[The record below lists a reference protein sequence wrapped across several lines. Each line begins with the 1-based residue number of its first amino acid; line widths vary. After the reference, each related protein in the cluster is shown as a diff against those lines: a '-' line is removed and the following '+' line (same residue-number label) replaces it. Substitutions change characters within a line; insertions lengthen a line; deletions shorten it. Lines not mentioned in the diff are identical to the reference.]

1 MRRLAVPDQR
11 RGQSVAHDPG
21 AGIAHWRTDQG
32 YGFPR
37 RAVRKVSS
45 RIASIE
51 DLRRRA
57 HARVPKPFMD
67 YLESGSFSQITRREN
82 RRDLDSIRFR
92 ERVMFDVS
100 NRKLET
106 TMLGEKVAMPV
117 AIGPTGMCGA
127 VWSNGEILSCRAAH
141 EFGIPFSLSTNALL
155 SIEDVRSSVDKP
167 FWFQL
172 YLEKDRG
179 FSKDLLERAKK
190 AGCPV
195 LILTMDLHV
204 EGTRY
209 CDVHNGLGVPPK
221 LTPANIWSIVSHPRW
236 AFAMLHSKRWSFGNY
251 AGKVKSGNVKEMAE
265 LVKSQLDS
273 SFDLKTLEWVRSLW
287 PGKLIVKGIMD
298 VEDAKMAVKAGA
310 DAILVSNHGGR
321 QLDSAPSTASALP
334 AIIEAVG
341 DRTEVYVDSGVRSGL
356 DVLKFLGLG
365 ARACF
370 IGRAYLYG
378 LGPYGQAVVTKA
390 LEILKDELG
399 IAMALTGVTD
409 ASQVPHDIILRQLSE
424 PTRPASATSGGPF

>member
-1 MRRLAVPDQR
+1 VRRVPD
-11 RGQSVAHDPG
+11 D
-21 AGIAHWRTDQG
+21 
-32 YGFPR
+32 
-37 RAVRKVSS
+37 
-45 RIASIE
+45 IASIE
-51 DLRRRA
+51 DLRKHA
-57 HARVPKPFMD
+57 HARVPRPFMD
-67 YLESGSFSQITRREN
+67 YLESGSFSEITLRDN
-82 RRDLDSIRFR
+82 RRDLDAIRFR

-106 TMLGEKVAMPV
+106 TMMGEKMAMPV
-117 AIGPTGMCGA
+117 AIAPTGMCGA
-127 VWSNGEILSCRAAH
+127 IWSNGEILSCRAAH
-141 EFGIPFSLSTNALL
+141 QFGIPFSLSTNALL
-155 SIEDVRSSVDKP
+155 SIEDVANSVDRP

-179 FSKDLLERAKK
+179 FSRELLERAKT

-221 LTPANIWSIVSHPRW
+221 LTPANLWSIVRHPHW

-251 AGKVKSGNVKEMAE
+251 AGKVKSGNVKEMAA

-273 SFDLKTLEWVRSLW
+273 SFDVKTLEWVRGLW
-287 PGKLIVKGIMD
+287 PGKLVVKGILD
-298 VEDAKMAVKAGA
+298 AEDAKMAVAAGA

-321 QLDSAPSTASALP
+321 QLDSAPSTASVLAG
-334 AIIEAVG
+334 IVEAVG
-341 DRTEVYVDSGVRSGL
+341 DRAEVYADSGVRSGL

-378 LGPYGQAVVTKA
+378 LGAYGQAGVTKA
-390 LEILKDELG
+390 LEIIKDELS

-409 ASQVPHDIILRQLSE
+409 VEKVSRDIILRPPPE
-424 PTRPASATSGGPF
+424 PAAPAEASSGGPFRDVRVYQES

>member
-1 MRRLAVPDQR
+1 
-11 RGQSVAHDPG
+11 
-21 AGIAHWRTDQG
+21 
-32 YGFPR
+32 
-37 RAVRKVSS
+37 VRKVPSK
-45 RIASIE
+45 IASIE

-67 YLESGSFSQITRREN
+67 YLEAGSFSEITLREN
-82 RRDLDSIRFR
+82 RRDLDAIRFR

-106 TMLGEKVAMPV
+106 TMLGERVTMPV

-179 FSKDLLERAKK
+179 FSKELIERAKK
-190 AGCPV
+190 ARCPV

-209 CDVHNGLGVPPK
+209 VDSHNGLGMPPK
-221 LTPANIWSIVSHPRW
+221 LTPANIWSIVSHPSW

-251 AGKVKSGNVKEMAE
+251 AEKVKSGNVKEMAE
-265 LVKSQLDS
+265 LVRSQLDS

-287 PGKLIVKGIMD
+287 PGKLIVKGILD
-298 VEDAKMAVKAGA
+298 VDDARMAIDAGA

-378 LGPYGQAVVTKA
+378 LGAYGQAGVTKA
-390 LEILKDELG
+390 LQILREELS

-409 ASQVPHDIILRQLSE
+409 AARVPRSVILKAPPDEIAFSKEGSRG
-424 PTRPASATSGGPF
+424 TKRPRRVFEEQHEMEK

>member
-1 MRRLAVPDQR
+1 
-11 RGQSVAHDPG
+11 
-21 AGIAHWRTDQG
+21 
-32 YGFPR
+32 
-37 RAVRKVSS
+37 
-45 RIASIE
+45 
-51 DLRRRA
+51 
-57 HARVPKPFMD
+57 MD
-67 YLESGSFSQITRREN
+67 YMEAGSFAQITLREN

-106 TMLGEKVAMPV
+106 TMLGQKVAMPV

-127 VWSNGEILSCRAAH
+127 IWSNGEILSCRAAQS
-141 EFGIPFSLSTNALL
+141 FGIPFSLSTNALL
-155 SIEDVRSSVDKP
+155 SIEDVAGSVDKP

-179 FSKDLLERAKK
+179 FSRDLVERAKQ

-209 CDVHNGLGVPPK
+209 CDLRNGLGVPPK
-221 LTPANIWSIVSHPRW
+221 LTPANIWSIVSHPSW

-251 AGKVKSGNVKEMAE
+251 AGKITSGNVKEMAM

-287 PGKLIVKGIMD
+287 PGKLIVKGILD
-298 VEDAKMAVKAGA
+298 VEDAKMAVDAGA

-321 QLDSAPSTASALP
+321 QLDSAPSTASILPGIVDAL
-334 AIIEAVG
+334 G
-341 DRTEVYVDSGVRSGL
+341 DRTEVYVDGGVRSGL

-378 LGPYGQAVVTKA
+378 LGAYGEAGVTKA
-390 LEILKDELG
+390 LEIIKDELDV
-399 IAMALTGVTD
+399 AMALTSVTD
-409 ASQVPHDIILRQLSE
+409 ASKVPRDIILRPPPS
-424 PTRPASATSGGPF
+424 PDRPARATSGGPFGDVRVYEDD

>member
-1 MRRLAVPDQR
+1 MRKP
-11 RGQSVAHDPG
+11 P
-21 AGIAHWRTDQG
+21 
-32 YGFPR
+32 
-37 RAVRKVSS
+37 SS
-45 RIASIE
+45 IASIA
-51 DLRRRA
+51 DLRKRA

-67 YLESGSFSQITRREN
+67 YMEAGSFAQITLREN

-117 AIGPTGMCGA
+117 AIGPTGLCGA
-127 VWSNGEILSCRAAH
+127 IWSNGEILSCRAANS
-141 EFGIPFSLSTNALL
+141 FGIPFSLSTNALL
-155 SIEDVRSSVDKP
+155 SIEDVANAVDGP

-179 FSKDLLERAKK
+179 FSKELVERAKK

-221 LTPANIWSIVSHPRW
+221 LTIANIWSIASHPSW
-236 AFAMLHSKRWSFGNY
+236 ALAMLHSKRWSFGNY
-251 AGKVKSGNVKEMAE
+251 AGKIKSGNVKEMAK

-287 PGKLIVKGIMD
+287 PGKLVVKGILD
-298 VEDAKMAVKAGA
+298 IEDAKMATNAGA

-321 QLDSAPSTASALP
+321 QLDSAPSTASVLGG
-334 AIIEAVG
+334 IVDAVG
-341 DRTEVYVDSGVRSGL
+341 DRTEVYVDGGVRSGL

-378 LGPYGQAVVTKA
+378 LGAYGEAGVTKV
-390 LEILKDELG
+390 LEILRDELDV
-399 IAMALTGVTD
+399 AMALTSVTD
-409 ASQVPHDIILRQLSE
+409 ASKVPREIILR
-424 PTRPASATSGGPF
+424 PPPSAIATAEATTGGPFGDVRVYEDS

>member
-1 MRRLAVPDQR
+1 M
-11 RGQSVAHDPG
+11 
-21 AGIAHWRTDQG
+21 
-32 YGFPR
+32 
-37 RAVRKVSS
+37 RKVPS
-45 RIASIE
+45 RIVSIE
-51 DLRRRA
+51 DLRQRA

-67 YLESGSFSQITRREN
+67 YLESGSFSQITLREN

-100 NRKLET
+100 NRQLET
-106 TMLGEKVAMPV
+106 TMLWETVSMPV

-179 FSKDLLERAKK
+179 FSKELLERAKR

-209 CDVHNGLGVPPK
+209 VDSHNGLGMPPR
-221 LTPANIWSIVSHPRW
+221 LTPANIWSIVSHPSW
-236 AFAMLHSKRWSFGNY
+236 ALAMLHSKRWSFGNY
-251 AGKVKSGNVKEMAE
+251 ADMVKSGNVKEMAE
-265 LVKSQLDS
+265 LVRSQLDS

-287 PGKLIVKGIMD
+287 PGKLIVKGILD
-298 VEDAKMAVKAGA
+298 PEDARMAADAGA

-321 QLDSAPSTASALP
+321 QLDNAPTTVSNMP
-334 AIIEAVG
+334 NIVEAVG
-341 DRTEVYVDSGVRSGL
+341 DREEVKDDSGDRTGH
-356 DVLKFLGLG
+356 DKQKFLGLR

-370 IGRAYLYG
+370 IGRAY
-378 LGPYGQAVVTKA
+378 
-390 LEILKDELG
+390 
-399 IAMALTGVTD
+399 
-409 ASQVPHDIILRQLSE
+409 
-424 PTRPASATSGGPF
+424 

>member
-1 MRRLAVPDQR
+1 
-11 RGQSVAHDPG
+11 
-21 AGIAHWRTDQG
+21 
-32 YGFPR
+32 
-37 RAVRKVSS
+37 VRKAPDT
-45 RIASIE
+45 IASIE

-57 HARVPKPFMD
+57 HARVPRPFME
-67 YLESGSFSQITRREN
+67 YVESGSFAEVTLRAN
-82 RRDLDSIRFR
+82 RDDLDAVRFR

-106 TMLGEKVAMPV
+106 TMLGEKVSMPV

-141 EFGIPFSLSTNALL
+141 DFGIPFSLSTNALL
-155 SIEDVRSSVDKP
+155 SIEDVASSVDRP

-179 FSKDLLERAKK
+179 FSKDLLERAKA

-221 LTPANIWSIVSHPRW
+221 LTPANIWSIVRHPPW
-236 AFAMLHSKRWSFGNY
+236 ALAMLHSKRWSFGNY
-251 AGKVKSGNVKEMAE
+251 AGKVKSGNVAKMAE
-265 LVKSQLDS
+265 LVKSQLDD

-287 PGKLIVKGIMD
+287 PGKLVIKGILD
-298 VEDAKMAVKAGA
+298 PEDARMAADAGA

-321 QLDSAPSTASALP
+321 QLDGAPSTVTILP
-334 AIIEAVG
+334 DIVEAVG
-341 DRTEVYVDSGVRSGL
+341 DRVEVYVDSGIRSGL

-365 ARACF
+365 ARGCF

-378 LGPYGQAVVTKA
+378 LGAYGQAGVTKA
-390 LEILKDELG
+390 LEILRDELD

-409 ASQVPHDIILRQLSE
+409 AARVPRGVIL
-424 PTRPASATSGGPF
+424 SAPRISTGN

>member
-1 MRRLAVPDQR
+1 MSKVP
-11 RGQSVAHDPG
+11 
-21 AGIAHWRTDQG
+21 
-32 YGFPR
+32 
-37 RAVRKVSS
+37 S

-57 HARVPKPFMD
+57 HRRVPKPFMD
-67 YLESGSFSQITRREN
+67 YLEAGSFSEITLREN
-82 RRDLDSIRFR
+82 RRDLDALRFR

-155 SIEDVRSSVDKP
+155 SIEDVRSAVSKP

-179 FSKDLLERAKK
+179 FSKELIDRARA

-209 CDVHNGLGVPPK
+209 VDSHNGLGMPPK
-221 LTPANIWSIVSHPRW
+221 LTPANVWSIISHPSW
-236 AFAMLHSKRWSFGNY
+236 ALAMLHSKRWSFGNY
-251 AGKVKSGNVKEMAE
+251 ADKVKSGNVKEMAE
-265 LVKSQLDS
+265 LVRSQLDS

-287 PGKLIVKGIMD
+287 PGKLIVKGILD
-298 VEDAKMAVKAGA
+298 VEDAKMAADAGA
-310 DAILVSNHGGR
+310 DAILVTNHGGR

-334 AIIEAVG
+334 AIVNALG

-378 LGPYGQAVVTKA
+378 LGAYGQAGVTKA
-390 LEILKDELG
+390 LEIIRGELD

-409 ASQVPHDIILRQLSE
+409 ASKVPRSVLLKAATDEIASTKAEPGRTKRLRRVFEQQD
-424 PTRPASATSGGPF
+424 

>member
-1 MRRLAVPDQR
+1 
-11 RGQSVAHDPG
+11 
-21 AGIAHWRTDQG
+21 
-32 YGFPR
+32 
-37 RAVRKVSS
+37 
-45 RIASIE
+45 
-51 DLRRRA
+51 
-57 HARVPKPFMD
+57 MD
-67 YLESGSFSQITRREN
+67 YMEAGSFAEVTLREN

-92 ERVMFDVS
+92 QRVMFDVS

-106 TMLGEKVAMPV
+106 TMLGERVAMPV
-117 AIGPTGMCGA
+117 AIAPTGLCGA
-127 VWSNGEILSCRAAH
+127 IWSNGEILSCRAAQA
-141 EFGIPFSLSTNALL
+141 FGVPFSLSTNALL
-155 SIEDVRSSVDKP
+155 SIEDVAGSVDKP

-179 FSKDLLERAKK
+179 FSKELVERAQK
-190 AGCPV
+190 AGCPA

-221 LTPANIWSIVSHPRW
+221 LTPANIWSVVSHPSW
-236 AFAMLHSKRWSFGNY
+236 ALAMLHSKRWSFGNY
-251 AGKVKSGNVKEMAE
+251 AGKIKSGNVKEMAQ

-287 PGKLIVKGIMD
+287 PGKLIVKGILD
-298 VEDAKMAVKAGA
+298 LEDAKMAVDSGA

-321 QLDSAPSTASALP
+321 QLDSAPSTASVLRGIVGAL
-334 AIIEAVG
+334 G
-341 DRTEVYVDSGVRSGL
+341 DRTEVYVDGGVRSGL

-378 LGPYGQAVVTKA
+378 LGAYGEAGVTKA
-390 LEILKDELG
+390 LEILKDELD
-399 IAMALTGVTD
+399 IAMALTSVTD
-409 ASQVPHDIILRQLSE
+409 ASKVPSDIILR
-424 PTRPASATSGGPF
+424 PPPATMKPAEATSGGPFGDVRVYEDSKDGD

>member
-1 MRRLAVPDQR
+1 MEA
-11 RGQSVAHDPG
+11 
-21 AGIAHWRTDQG
+21 
-32 YGFPR
+32 
-37 RAVRKVSS
+37 
-45 RIASIE
+45 
-51 DLRRRA
+51 
-57 HARVPKPFMD
+57 
-67 YLESGSFSQITRREN
+67 GSFAEITLREN

-127 VWSNGEILSCRAAH
+127 IWSNGEILSCRAAH
-141 EFGIPFSLSTNALL
+141 SFGIPFSLSTNALL
-155 SIEDVRSSVDKP
+155 SIEDVAGAVDKP

-172 YLEKDRG
+172 YLERDRG
-179 FSKDLLERAKK
+179 FSKDLVERAKK
-190 AGCPV
+190 VGCPV

-221 LTPANIWSIVSHPRW
+221 LTPANIWSIASHPSW
-236 AFAMLHSKRWSFGNY
+236 ALAMLHSKRWSFGNY
-251 AGKVKSGNVKEMAE
+251 AGKIKSGNVKEMAE

-273 SFDLKTLEWVRSLW
+273 SFDVKTLEWVRSLW
-287 PGKLIVKGIMD
+287 PGKLVVKGILD
-298 VEDAKMAVKAGA
+298 VEDAKMAVDAGA

-321 QLDSAPSTASALP
+321 QLDSAPSTASVLGAIVDAL
-334 AIIEAVG
+334 G
-341 DRTEVYVDSGVRSGL
+341 DRTEIYVDGGVRSGL

-378 LGPYGQAVVTKA
+378 LGAYGEAGVTKV
-390 LEILKDELG
+390 LEILKDELDV
-399 IAMALTGVTD
+399 AMALTSVTD
-409 ASQVPHDIILRQLSE
+409 ASKVPREIILRPPPDANW
-424 PTRPASATSGGPF
+424 PTVATSGGPFADVRVYEDS

>member
-1 MRRLAVPDQR
+1 
-11 RGQSVAHDPG
+11 
-21 AGIAHWRTDQG
+21 
-32 YGFPR
+32 
-37 RAVRKVSS
+37 
-45 RIASIE
+45 
-51 DLRRRA
+51 
-57 HARVPKPFMD
+57 MD
-67 YLESGSFSQITRREN
+67 YVESGSFAQVTLRAN
-82 RRDLDSIRFR
+82 RSDLDAVRFR

-141 EFGIPFSLSTNALL
+141 DFGIPFSLSTNALL
-155 SIEDVRSSVDKP
+155 SIEDVASSVSKP

-179 FSKDLLERAKK
+179 FSKELLELAKK

-221 LTPANIWSIVSHPRW
+221 LTPANIWSIVSNPRW

-251 AGKVKSGNVKEMAE
+251 ADKVKSGNVKEMAE

-287 PGKLIVKGIMD
+287 PGKLIVKGILD
-298 VEDAKMAVKAGA
+298 PEDARMAADAGA

-321 QLDSAPSTASALP
+321 QLDNAPSTVSILP
-334 AIIEAVG
+334 NIVEAVG
-341 DRTEVYVDSGVRSGL
+341 DRVEVYVDSGVRSGL

-378 LGPYGQAVVTKA
+378 LGAYGQAGVAKA
-390 LEILKDELG
+390 LEILRDELSV
-399 IAMALTGVTD
+399 AMALTGVTD
-409 ASQVPHDIILRQLSE
+409 VATVPRDIILSAPRIVTDNSSQKPE
-424 PTRPASATSGGPF
+424 PGSPATG

>member
-1 MRRLAVPDQR
+1 
-11 RGQSVAHDPG
+11 
-21 AGIAHWRTDQG
+21 
-32 YGFPR
+32 
-37 RAVRKVSS
+37 VRKPPDS
-45 RIASIE
+45 IASIA

-67 YLESGSFSQITRREN
+67 YMEAGSFSQITLREN
-82 RRDLDSIRFR
+82 RRDLDAMRFR

-106 TMLGEKVAMPV
+106 KMLGEKVSMPV
-117 AIGPTGMCGA
+117 ALAPTGMCGA
-127 VWSNGEILSCRAAH
+127 IWSNGEILSCRAAH
-141 EFGIPFSLSTNALL
+141 DFGIPFSLSTNALL
-155 SIEDVRSSVDKP
+155 SIEDVRGAVDKP

-179 FSKDLLERAKK
+179 FSKELIERAKA
-190 AGCPV
+190 AGCPA

-209 CDVHNGLGVPPK
+209 VDAHNGLGMPPR
-221 LTPANIWSIVSHPRW
+221 LTPANIWSIVSHPSW

-251 AGKVKSGNVKEMAE
+251 ADKVKSGNVKEMAE
-265 LVKSQLDS
+265 LVRSQLDS
-273 SFDLKTLEWVRSLW
+273 SFDVKTLEWVRSLW
-287 PGKLIVKGIMD
+287 PGKLIVKGILD
-298 VEDAKMAVKAGA
+298 VEDAKMAIGAGA

-321 QLDSAPSTASALP
+321 QLDSAPSTASVLTG
-334 AIIEAVG
+334 IVDAVG
-341 DRTEVYVDSGVRSGL
+341 DRCEVYVDSGVRSGL

-370 IGRAYLYG
+370 VGRAYLYG
-378 LGPYGQAVVTKA
+378 LGAYGQPGVTKA
-390 LEILKDELG
+390 LEILKDELS

-409 ASQVPHDIILRQLSE
+409 VEKVPRDMILRGPPD
-424 PTRPASATSGGPF
+424 PTVPAEATSGGPFRDVRVYEDS

>member
-1 MRRLAVPDQR
+1 MRKPPD
-11 RGQSVAHDPG
+11 S
-21 AGIAHWRTDQG
+21 
-32 YGFPR
+32 
-37 RAVRKVSS
+37 
-45 RIASIE
+45 IASIE

-67 YLESGSFSQITRREN
+67 YMEAGSFAQITLRDN

-100 NRKLET
+100 NRKLDT
-106 TMLGEKVAMPV
+106 TMLGEKVSVPV
-117 AIGPTGMCGA
+117 AIAPTGMCGA
-127 VWSNGEILSCRAAH
+127 IWSNGEILSCRAAH
-141 EFGIPFSLSTNALL
+141 DFGIPFSLSTNALL
-155 SIEDVRSSVDKP
+155 SIEDVRSSVARP

-179 FSKDLLERAKK
+179 FSRELIERAKA

-209 CDVHNGLGVPPK
+209 VDSHNGLGMPPR
-221 LTPANIWSIVSHPRW
+221 LTPANVWSIVSHPSW

-251 AGKVKSGNVKEMAE
+251 ADKVKSGNVREMAE

-287 PGKLIVKGIMD
+287 PGKLIVKGILD
-298 VEDAKMAVKAGA
+298 VEDAKMAVDAGA
-310 DAILVSNHGGR
+310 DAVLVSNHGGR
-321 QLDSAPSTASALP
+321 QLDSAPSTASVLSG
-334 AIIEAVG
+334 IVDAVG

-378 LGPYGQAVVTKA
+378 LGAYGQAGVTKA

-409 ASQVPHDIILRQLSE
+409 VEKVPRDIILRGPPQ
-424 PTRPASATSGGPF
+424 PTQPAVGTTGGPFRDVRVYEDS

>member
-1 MRRLAVPDQR
+1 
-11 RGQSVAHDPG
+11 
-21 AGIAHWRTDQG
+21 
-32 YGFPR
+32 
-37 RAVRKVSS
+37 VRKVPAD
-45 RIASIE
+45 IASIE
-51 DLRRRA
+51 DLRKRA

-67 YLESGSFSQITRREN
+67 YMEAGSFAQITLREN

-92 ERVMFDVS
+92 ERVMFNVS
-100 NRKLET
+100 DRKLET
-106 TMLGEKVAMPV
+106 TMLGQKVAMPV

-127 VWSNGEILSCRAAH
+127 IWSNGEILSCRAAH
-141 EFGIPFSLSTNALL
+141 AFGIPFSLSTNALL
-155 SIEDVRSSVDKP
+155 SIEDVASSVDRP

-179 FSKDLLERAKK
+179 FSKELLERAKK

-209 CDVHNGLGVPPK
+209 CDVRNGLGVPPK
-221 LTPANIWSIVSHPRW
+221 LTPANIWSIISHPHW

-251 AGKVKSGNVKEMAE
+251 ADKVKSGNVKEMAE

-273 SFDLKTLEWVRSLW
+273 SFDVKTLEWVRSLW

-298 VEDAKMAVKAGA
+298 VEDAKMAVAAGA

-321 QLDSAPSTASALP
+321 QLDSAPSTASALS
-334 AIIEAVG
+334 AIVDAVG
-341 DRTEVYVDSGVRSGL
+341 DEVEVYVDSGVRSGL

-378 LGPYGQAVVTKA
+378 LGAYGQAGVTKA
-390 LEILKDELG
+390 LEILKDELS

-409 ASQVPHDIILRQLSE
+409 VTKVPRNIILRSAPALSGAAA
-424 PTRPASATSGGPF
+424 ASSGGPFRDVRVYEEQ

>member
-1 MRRLAVPDQR
+1 M
-11 RGQSVAHDPG
+11 
-21 AGIAHWRTDQG
+21 
-32 YGFPR
+32 
-37 RAVRKVSS
+37 RKVPS

-51 DLRRRA
+51 DLRQRT

-67 YLESGSFSQITRREN
+67 YLESGSFSQITLREN

-106 TMLGEKVAMPV
+106 TMLGEKVSMPV

-141 EFGIPFSLSTNALL
+141 DFGIPFSLSTNALL
-155 SIEDVRSSVDKP
+155 SIEDVRSSVDRP

-179 FSKDLLERAKK
+179 FSKDLLERAKA

-221 LTPANIWSIVSHPRW
+221 LTPANIWSIVSHPHW

-251 AGKVKSGNVKEMAE
+251 ADKVKTGNVKEMAE

-273 SFDLKTLEWVRSLW
+273 SFDLKTLAWVRSLW
-287 PGKLIVKGIMD
+287 PGKLVVKGILD
-298 VEDAKMAVKAGA
+298 VEDAKMAVDAGA

-321 QLDSAPSTASALP
+321 QLDSAPSTASV
-334 AIIEAVG
+334 ISSIVDTVG
-341 DRTEVYVDSGVRSGL
+341 DACEVYVDSGVRSGL

-378 LGPYGQAVVTKA
+378 LGAYGQAGVTKA
-390 LEILKDELG
+390 LDILKDELS
-399 IAMALTGVTD
+399 IAMALTGLTDVTK
-409 ASQVPHDIILRQLSE
+409 VPRDIILR
-424 PTRPASATSGGPF
+424 RPPDAGGSATPTSGGPFRDIRDFQNS